1 MSVLMRVILCRD
13 MDEGVK
19 QIYRG
24 IFIPSPFSTALFL
37 HFPLLAEISG
47 LFYNMAAEIYAGMFS
62 E

>member
-24 IFIPSPFSTALFL
+24 IFIPSPFSTALTVSA
-37 HFPLLAEISG
+37 FPP
-47 LFYNMAAEIYAGMFS
+47 AG
-62 E
+62 